1 MGEGHRNSSAS
12 AVCTGW
18 SLKKLTRGE
27 SCGMGSNILVPGG
40 KLYVLELQ
48 LQKMMDGRDTATF
61 AAKTFKRKHGRISSR
76 SRSRRG
82 RRNRKSD

>member
-1 MGEGHRNSSAS
+1 
-12 AVCTGW
+12 
-18 SLKKLTRGE
+18 
-27 SCGMGSNILVPGG
+27 MGSNILVPGG

-61 AAKTFKRKHGRISSR
+61 AAKTFKRKHGQISSRSR